1 VNSRGPAADA
11 RTRALLS
18 APLVPLLLRLAAPN
32 VLGLVAGTVTI
43 AYDGWVVGRLG
54 ADALAGV
61 ALVFP
66 LAMLMVQMSGGGLGG
81 ATTAAVARALGAGR
95 RDQAGVLAVQA
106 LWAGLGFALL
116 FMALGLLFGRP
127 LFAALGGRGAVL
139 DAAVAYAQVLF
150 GGALLVWCTNL
161 LSGAV
166 RGAGQMGLVS
176 GLVVGAAA
184 LHLLLC
190 PLLVFGHGAW
200 PGLGVAGAAASTLLT
215 TSVTGAVLA
224 TLLLRGRGPL
234 ALQPAAWR
242 PRAEPM
248 RTLLRVGLPA
258 MLSPVLSNASIATA
272 TAWIATLGTA
282 ALAGYGLAAR
292 LEYIVLPIAFG
303 FGSALT
309 TLVATNLGAGQ
320 RERALRATWAGA
332 GMVAAV
338 TGSVGVVAALWPRE
352 LLAPFARSAEV
363 LTFGAAYLQV
373 VGGFYGLFGL
383 GLSLFFASQGAG
395 RLFWPLVGSCARLA
409 VVAVGGWLVMR
420 GWPGQATGLF
430 GVVAAGYV
438 AYAGIIATAIA
449 RGRWGR
455 V

>member
-1 VNSRGPAADA
+1 MSAPDA
-11 RTRALLS
+11 RTQALLS
-18 APLVPLLLRLAAPN
+18 APIGPLLLRLAGPN
-32 VLGLVAGTVTI
+32 VLGLVASTVTI
-43 AYDGWVVGRLG
+43 TYDGWVVGRLG

-106 LWAGLGFALL
+106 LWVGLCFALL
-116 FMALGLLFGRP
+116 FMAIGLGLARP
-127 LFAALGGRGAVL
+127 LFAALGGRGPVL
-139 DAAVAYAQVLF
+139 DAAVAYAQALF
-150 GGALLVWCTNL
+150 GGAVLVWCTNL

-166 RGAGQMGLVS
+166 RGSGQMTLVS

-190 PLLVFGHGAW
+190 PLLVFGFGGW
-200 PGLGVAGAAASTLLT
+200 RGLGVAGAAASTLAT
-215 TSVTGAVLA
+215 TSVTGTVLA
-224 TLLLRGRGPL
+224 ALLLRGRGPL
-234 ALQPAAWR
+234 ALQAAAWR
-242 PRAEPM
+242 PRTEPL
-248 RTLLRVGLPA
+248 RALLRVGLPA
-258 MLSPVLSNASIATA
+258 MLSPVLSNACIATA

-309 TLVATNLGAGQ
+309 TLVATSLGAGLP
-320 RERALRATWAGA
+320 ERALRATWAGA
-332 GMVAAV
+332 GMVALA
-338 TGSVGVVAALWPRE
+338 TGSVGAAAALWPHE
-352 LLAPFARSAEV
+352 LLAPFARSPEV
-363 LTFGAAYLQV
+363 LGFGAAYLQV

-395 RLFWPLVGSCARLA
+395 RLFWPLVGSWSRLA
-409 VVAVGGWLVMR
+409 VVAVGGWAVMR
-420 GWPGQATGLF
+420 LWPGQPQPLF
-430 GVVAAGYV
+430 AVVAAGYV

-449 RGRWGR
+449 LGRWQPR
-455 V
+455 S